1 METEEITTSEVD
13 TQREKVERVQ
23 EEFKAALELY
33 SRAKESLT
41 LALRG
46 MHTIGEYPSP
56 PEGVRFK
63 LPDERDG
70 KSHGFKLG
78 QNEGLIKHYI
88 QTGTYTDGRP
98 GEMFLT
104 ADKEGSLVS
113 GLMDSFATLFSI
125 ALQYGVPLD
134 RLVEKFKFVRFEPCG
149 YTTNKKIRN
158 AHSMIDYVFR
168 WLELKYLVKE
178 EEDGTQR
185 ATSSDPD

>member
-1 METEEITTSEVD
+1 M
-13 TQREKVERVQ
+13 
-23 EEFKAALELY
+23 
-33 SRAKESLT
+33 
-41 LALRG
+41 
-46 MHTIGEYPSP
+46 
-56 PEGVRFK
+56 
-63 LPDERDG
+63 
-70 KSHGFKLG
+70 
-78 QNEGLIKHYI
+78 
-88 QTGTYTDGRP
+88 
-98 GEMFLT
+98 
-104 ADKEGSLVS
+104 S